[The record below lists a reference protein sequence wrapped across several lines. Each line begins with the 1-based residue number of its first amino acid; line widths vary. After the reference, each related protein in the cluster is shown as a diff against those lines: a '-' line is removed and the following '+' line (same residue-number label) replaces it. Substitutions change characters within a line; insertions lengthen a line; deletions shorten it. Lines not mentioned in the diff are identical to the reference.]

1 MKRLVAIVLAL
12 VMIFPMNVSAQ
23 ERNWWPTQI
32 DEWDEF
38 HDIEVFGKWPSD
50 VLTKETAIDTITFSP
65 AVIAVEKQNK
75 SAKVLI
81 DATTASRVIIV
92 KYTVDGKTW
101 LQKSYRNTGYKNP
114 VICIRK
120 WQIKLHSKEDYRS
133 STCARQ
139 FKQGKTSLNYKKVFK
154 ARSAMAQLYF
164 DDVLINSIRKKV
176 FYPVILNIPARVKK
190 FKIRYAYTGLK
201 KECFSEWV
209 EVKVK

>member
-75 SAKVLI
+75 STKVLI

-101 LQKSYRNTGYKNP
+101 LQKSYRNVGYKSP

-120 WQIKLHSKEDYRS
+120 WQIKLHSKEDYYS

-139 FKQGKTSLNYKKVFK
+139 FKQGKVSLDYKKVSH
-154 ARSAMAQLYF
+154 ARDLSAQLYF
-164 DDVLINSIRKKV
+164 DDTLIDNIRKKIPC
-176 FYPVILNIPARVKK
+176 PVILNIPAKAKRI
-190 FKIRYAYTGLK
+190 KIRYAYTGLTK
-201 KECFSEWV
+201 QCYSEWI

>member
-32 DEWDEF
+32 DESDEV
-38 HDIEVFGKWPSD
+38 HNLEVLGKWPSD
-50 VLTKETAIDTITFSP
+50 VMTKETAIDTITFRP

-75 SAKVLI
+75 STKVLI

-101 LQKSYRNTGYKNP
+101 LQKSYRNVGYKNP

-120 WQIKLHSKEDYRS
+120 WQVKLHSEEDYYS
-133 STCARQ
+133 SYCARQ
-139 FKQGKTSLNYKKVFK
+139 FKQGKKSLDYKNVFK
-154 ARSAMAQLYF
+154 PKSMTAQLYF

-176 FYPVILNIPARVKK
+176 FYPVILNIPARAKK
-190 FKIRYAYTGLK
+190 FKIRYSYTGLK